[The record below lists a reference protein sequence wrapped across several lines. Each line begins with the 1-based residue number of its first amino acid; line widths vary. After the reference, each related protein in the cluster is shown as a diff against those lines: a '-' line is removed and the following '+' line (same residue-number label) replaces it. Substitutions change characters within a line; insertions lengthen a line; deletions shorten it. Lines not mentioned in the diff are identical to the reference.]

1 MREKDQERFRN
12 HEKEKL
18 EKLKNP
24 NNSVSDTRI
33 VLKYLN
39 KDITEQDIRNL
50 CLEYLSDKSH
60 KANDLTYVTFYFI
73 LVQTDVGVS

>member
-12 HEKEKL
+12 HEKEKV

-24 NNSVSDTRI
+24 NNSVSDKRV

-39 KDITEQDIRNL
+39 K
-50 CLEYLSDKSH
+50 
-60 KANDLTYVTFYFI
+60 
-73 LVQTDVGVS
+73 